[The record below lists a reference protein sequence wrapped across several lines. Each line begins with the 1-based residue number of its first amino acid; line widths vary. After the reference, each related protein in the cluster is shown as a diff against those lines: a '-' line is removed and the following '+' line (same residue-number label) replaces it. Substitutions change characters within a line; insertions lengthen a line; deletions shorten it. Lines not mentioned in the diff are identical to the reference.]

1 VIIVVAFGAC
11 ERERGR
17 LRRTIVV
24 TEGATMPVGIIGLGE
39 MGLAM
44 ATRLVATGHTV
55 VGYDPSP
62 RAAAAA
68 AAIGVSLRDSPAAAT
83 ADGDLAVLINVR
95 TEGQLASAS
104 SGPDGAVAAAKGRSL
119 VMMST
124 VNPRTVEA
132 LATQAHDAGGVVVD
146 APHTGSWPAAEKGQL
161 VVWIAGADA
170 AITPVRP
177 VIEAL
182 ASRIHVIGPRPGMA
196 QAVKLVNA
204 MGLAISLSAITE
216 MQQFAEVYGVDREL
230 VLRVIDGCS
239 GSSWVSSAMPGVT
252 RTLQEHNINNLHKDL
267 LLAMVE
273 TTAAGIDM
281 PVTSA
286 TMQSIR
292 HTWPR
297 RDS

>member
-1 VIIVVAFGAC
+1 
-11 ERERGR
+11 
-17 LRRTIVV
+17 
-24 TEGATMPVGIIGLGE
+24 MPVGIIGLGE

-44 ATRLVATGHTV
+44 ATRFVSTGYTV

-68 AAIGVSLRDSPAAAT
+68 AAVGVSLRDNPAAVT

-95 TEGQLASAS
+95 TEAQLASAS
-104 SGPDGAVAAAKGRSL
+104 NGPDGAAAAAKGRTL

-132 LATQAHDAGGVVVD
+132 LAAQAHGVGGVVVD
-146 APHTGSWPAAEKGQL
+146 APHTGSWPAAEKGEL
-161 VVWIAGADA
+161 IVWCAGADD
-170 AITPVRP
+170 AIASVRP
-177 VIEAL
+177 IVEVL

-196 QAVKLVNA
+196 QAVKLINA
-204 MGLAISLSAITE
+204 MGLAINLSAITE
-216 MQQFAEVYGVDREL
+216 MQHVAEVYGVDKEL

-239 GSSWVSSAMPGVT
+239 GSNWVSNAMPGVT
-252 RTLQEHNINNLHKDL
+252 EYLQEHNINNLHKDL
-267 LLAMVE
+267 MLAMVE
-273 TTAAGIDM
+273 TMPAGVEM
-281 PVTSA
+281 PVASA
-286 TMQSIR
+286 TMHSIR